1 MSNYKQT
8 ETSGQLLSWFAMRQG
23 IVDNPYNG
31 TPLFTLYEVE
41 RTALDGALIREQSTG
56 RSLSIAVQT
65 PGIKIPYINPETY
78 EQILGPDGNPVEGYY
93 FTDEQF
99 AGLVASAYIYAA
111 RLEDAKVLAA
121 STAAIAAQEGATQEQ
136 IDAATAAQAAYDQ
149 MRAW

>member
-1 MSNYKQT
+1 
-8 ETSGQLLSWFAMRQG
+8 MRQG

-56 RSLSIAVQT
+56 RSLSIAVQN
-65 PGIKIPYINPETY
+65 PGIKIPYINPDTY

-93 FTDEQF
+93 FTDDQF